1 VAAQS
6 NLASLSVDQVAT
18 VVLRHKEEASRALA
32 DAAVALEQSRT
43 EKARAESLSVD
54 LRALRGDYARLSD
67 ALLHLQTE
75 RLELK
80 ASAEQAARSLA
91 PAKDKANTLELQLSY
106 AAAQQ
111 AAVVGELELLQ
122 AQVAKAVAK
131 HAVEKEALR
140 FALGGAKQHIVAM
153 ETKLQGLAA
162 SVARQTAKAAVLEL
176 ELAALVA
183 AGGVTTPSASPA
195 DNPEKKTGFFGAKGG
210 KAVAAAAVPFEAT
223 PERHAAATKIQGK
236 ARQKRAKKRFWQ
248 EKDAAAVTIEATPET
263 NAAATKLQGRARMKA
278 AQQKAAQQKAAQQK
292 VAAKRA
298 GGEITTLKPSVT
310 QSSQDDESTET
321 DGDIPVEASSSS
333 AAADGSQRAS
343 AVARAAALLDATRAE
358 AAAAAAA
365 DAVSLAARLAASE
378 ARVARMA
385 ADRKKLVFALEAA
398 KGHIVKLTGR
408 LAVGDGYDDASGRRS
423 GGPPRSAA
431 AAELTRKHVRAS
443 LASLAPGALEAA
455 LAEQAAAEDAASE
468 AKVAAVLEQQ
478 EAKKAAGGRGGVGGL
493 GFAGLPTAAFGVFG
507 AVGDFDL
514 EAFAGMRG
522 KGDKDEEEETKGA
535 GPADE
540 ASIFSFFGL

>member
-1 VAAQS
+1 
-6 NLASLSVDQVAT
+6 
-18 VVLRHKEEASRALA
+18 
-32 DAAVALEQSRT
+32 
-43 EKARAESLSVD
+43 
-54 LRALRGDYARLSD
+54 
-67 ALLHLQTE
+67 
-75 RLELK
+75 
-80 ASAEQAARSLA
+80 
-91 PAKDKANTLELQLSY
+91 
-106 AAAQQ
+106 
-111 AAVVGELELLQ
+111 
-122 AQVAKAVAK
+122 
-131 HAVEKEALR
+131 
-140 FALGGAKQHIVAM
+140 
-153 ETKLQGLAA
+153 LAA
-162 SVARQTAKAAVLEL
+162 
-176 ELAALVA
+176 
-183 AGGVTTPSASPA
+183 
-195 DNPEKKTGFFGAKGG
+195 
-210 KAVAAAAVPFEAT
+210 
-223 PERHAAATKIQGK
+223 K
-236 ARQKRAKKRFWQ
+236 ARQKKAKARFWQ
-248 EKDAAAVTIEATPET
+248 MKDAAAVTIEATPET
-263 NAAATKLQGRARMKA
+263 NAAATKLQGRARMKV
-278 AQQKAAQQKAAQQK
+278 AQQKAAQQK

-298 GGEITTLKPSVT
+298 GGENTTVKPSVT

-321 DGDIPVEASSSS
+321 DDDIPVEASSSS
-333 AAADGSQRAS
+333 AAADGSQRAR

-365 DAVSLAARLAASE
+365 DAVSLGARLAASE

-423 GGPPRSAA
+423 GGPLRSAA

-514 EAFAGMRG
+514 EAFAAMRR

-535 GPADE
+535 GLANE